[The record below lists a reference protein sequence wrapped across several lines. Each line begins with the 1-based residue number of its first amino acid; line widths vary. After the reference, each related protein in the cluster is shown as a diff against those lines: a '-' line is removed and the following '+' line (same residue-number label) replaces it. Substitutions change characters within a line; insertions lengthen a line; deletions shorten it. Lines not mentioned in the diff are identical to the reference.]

1 MSDASALTAPG
12 SGQTEIYSVS
22 FLTVIAS
29 LLAYIVGIIVGGF
42 MILIGLA
49 TNADSGGEWRVEA
62 TLIGIG
68 GCCFLGGGCG
78 FLTFPCLVTQKLKLT
93 ADGFETSDCSGANST
108 HSWSDVDAIDVAI
121 RVKDGGVTGSDR
133 QARPDEEKDVST
145 KMAIT
150 LKSSK
155 IIDLGPFKRN
165 GMSKAQFVA
174 HLMHAKNAAEQ
185 QGLALNPI
193 AAGATYAPPIMVAP
207 RVRVAQLPTSATH
220 MAPVVVQAAV
230 APAAGGGGSFCGNCG
245 ARGAAGMTFCQGCGS
260 RM

>member
-1 MSDASALTAPG
+1 M
-12 SGQTEIYSVS
+12 
-22 FLTVIAS
+22 TVITH
-29 LLAYIVGIIVGGF
+29 LLAFITMVIVGGVMIFVGLAMHLGYIIIVGGCC
-42 MILIGLA
+42 GLV
-49 TNADSGGEWRVEA
+49 GG
-62 TLIGIG
+62 
-68 GCCFLGGGCG
+68 FG
-78 FLTFPCLVTQKLKLT
+78 FLQFPCQVTQKLKLT
-93 ADGFETSDCSGANST
+93 ADGFETSDCVHKVET
-108 HSWSDVDAIDVAI
+108 HSWSDVDAIHVAI
-121 RVKDGGVTGSDR
+121 RVFTGGWGDDR

-155 IIDLGPFKRN
+155 KIIDLGAYKRN

-174 HLMHAKNAAEQ
+174 HLMHAKNAARQ

>member
-12 SGQTEIYSVS
+12 SGQTEIYSIS
-22 FLTVIAS
+22 FMTVITH
-29 LLAYIVGIIVGGF
+29 LLAFITMVIVGGVMIFVGLAMHLGYIIIVGGCC
-42 MILIGLA
+42 GLV
-49 TNADSGGEWRVEA
+49 GG
-62 TLIGIG
+62 
-68 GCCFLGGGCG
+68 FG
-78 FLTFPCLVTQKLKLT
+78 FLQFPCQVTQKLKLT

-108 HSWSDVDAIDVAI
+108 HSWSDVDTIDVAV

-220 MAPVVVQAAV
+220 VPPVVVQAAV
-230 APAAGGGGSFCGNCG
+230 APAAGGGGSFCGKCG
-245 ARGAAGMTFCQGCGS
+245 ARGAGMTFCQGCGS